1 MKARL
6 SFVFVCL
13 LFSLASTLQA
23 QQTSSCSME
32 QPPLRI
38 NRTIIFS
45 DEQEQWLGDVQA
57 RQQEPNYDLLP
68 ASDSAELTRIGQK
81 ILAQLPPTPTH
92 YTFRVYES
100 GEANGF
106 SIAGGYVYISR
117 KLITDARN
125 EDEVAGVVAHEI
137 GHIYTKQIAAAYTR
151 EFKSRLGVTSIT
163 DRADLE
169 DMMQL
174 LNNVPWKDSAGE
186 SVSEAEKDE
195 LLADRVGMFALIK
208 AGYAPKALSENL
220 DRITANKGRTGNI
233 FTDILGGTSEISM
246 RVRAA
251 RKNIASLP
259 AECGK
264 REPAASPEFKAFQE
278 SIRKITV
285 HPLIPASNGLNAFKL
300 DPPIHPGLDQVSF
313 SPDGKYLLA
322 QTETSIHVMSR
333 SPLKLLFSIDARA
346 ARPAHFTA
354 DSAHIVFSYSTMRV
368 EQWNVATGQR
378 ESYHELTDY
387 EGCSQTS
394 LAPDGKTFFCIAQ
407 DRDKIALRIT
417 DVETGNKVY
426 EDKAFYL
433 SPTFMQSTIVV
444 RGNSEVRVGSFVYSQ
459 DGRTVLIISGSKTL
473 ALDLATRKPIP
484 LRGVLSRIQDGRLAF
499 VDSSHLL
506 YECNSGYKEGTA
518 ADTFELCEATFPDG
532 LFVDTFKIGYQW
544 VEPVAKGSY
553 IVVGPFKD
561 SAAILTDPSTG
572 KGIATFKMDSLDIF
586 GDQLAI
592 ENEAGGVTVS
602 SLDGLHAESLLL
614 PVDRMNDVEG
624 AQFSPDG
631 RFLAYSNRAR
641 SAIWDVKARKRVGMM
656 RGFRSV
662 RFDDN
667 DQMFAQ
673 YPQAGARP
681 GQNFHIDLKTGKATA
696 GPPYA
701 IDQFQRTDVL
711 VTFQPQDK
719 SGGVGENVI
728 LQVADVATGSALWT
742 KRYPHD
748 VPLVREV
755 EDGTVILQMP
765 FIGDTAQGEA
775 KHKPIKTSDWK
786 NEWISHGLL
795 VELVD
800 SRTGEIKHAFQ
811 APESYQYWNGYDTR
825 STVVYGDFMV
835 IRGIYNNSTI
845 YSIADGKRL
854 GAFYGRTLTGNGAL
868 GLLAVTN
875 LDQEVTI
882 LDAHNGRQLK
892 QVTLDE
898 VPLSARFIAADK
910 TLLVL
915 TASQTVYT
923 IPIEPGSGA
932 GK

>member
-1 MKARL
+1 MKARF
-6 SFVFVCL
+6 SFVLVCL

-32 QPPLRI
+32 QPPLRT

-57 RQQEPNYDLLP
+57 RQQEPSYDLLP
-68 ASDSAELTRIGQK
+68 ASESAELTRIGQK

-100 GEANGF
+100 GEPNGF

-137 GHIYTKQIAAAYTR
+137 GHIYTRQVAAAYTR
-151 EFKSRLGVTSIT
+151 EFKSRLGVTSIV

-169 DMMQL
+169 DKMQL

-186 SVSEAEKDE
+186 SESEAEKDE
-195 LLADRVGMFALIK
+195 LLADRVGMYALIK

-220 DRITANKGRTGNI
+220 DRITANKGHTGNI
-233 FTDILGGTSEISM
+233 FTDILGGTSEINL
-246 RVRAA
+246 RVRVA

-259 AECGK
+259 ADCGK
-264 REPAASPEFKAFQE
+264 REPSSSPEFKIFQE
-278 SIRKITV
+278 SIRNVTV
-285 HPLIPASNGLNAFKL
+285 HPLIPPTAGLNAFKL
-300 DPPIHPGLDQVSF
+300 DPPIHPSLDQVRF

-322 QTETSIHVMSR
+322 QTETSIHVLSR

-346 ARPAHFTA
+346 AAPAHFTA
-354 DSAHIVFSYSTMRV
+354 DSAHIVFHYSTMRV
-368 EQWNVATGQR
+368 EQWNVIAGKR
-378 ESYHELTDY
+378 ESYHELIDY
-387 EGCSQTS
+387 EGCSQTG
-394 LAPDGKTFFCIAQ
+394 LAPDGRTFFCLAQ
-407 DRDKIALRIT
+407 TRDKITLRVT
-417 DVETGNKVY
+417 DVETGNKIY
-426 EDKAFYL
+426 EDNAFYH
-433 SPTFMQSTIVV
+433 SPVFQQSSIIV
-444 RGNSEVRVGSFVYSQ
+444 RGRSEVRIGSFIYSQ
-459 DGRTVLIISGSKTL
+459 DGRTALIVCGAKTL

-484 LRGVLSRIQDGRLAF
+484 LSGTLSRLQDGRLVF

-506 YECNSGYKEGTA
+506 YECNNSFKEGTA
-518 ADTFELCEATFPDG
+518 ADTFELCEASFPDG

-544 VEPVAKGSY
+544 VEPVVKGNY
-553 IVVGPFKD
+553 VVVGPFKD

-572 KGIATFKMDSLDIF
+572 KAVAAFKMDSLDIF
-586 GDQLAI
+586 GNQLAI

-602 SLDGLHAESLLL
+602 SLDGQHAESLLL

-624 AQFSPDG
+624 AQFSHDG
-631 RFLAYSNRAR
+631 RFLAYSNHAR
-641 SAIWDVKARKRVGMM
+641 SAIWDVTARKRVGMM
-656 RGFRSV
+656 RGFRAV
-662 RFDDN
+662 RFDDD
-667 DQMFAQ
+667 DQMYAQ
-673 YPQAGARP
+673 YPQAGTRP
-681 GQNFHIDLKTGKATA
+681 GQNFHIDLNTGKATA

-711 VTFQPQDK
+711 VTFQPQQK
-719 SGGVGENVI
+719 SGGVDENVI

-742 KRYPHD
+742 RRYPHD
-748 VPLVREV
+748 TPLVREY

-765 FIGDTAQGEA
+765 IEGDTAQNEM
-775 KHKPIKTSDWK
+775 KHKPVKTSDWK

-795 VELVD
+795 VEVVD
-800 SRTGEIKHAFQ
+800 SHTGEIKHAFQ
-811 APESYQYWNGYDTR
+811 APESHNYWNGSDAR
-825 STVVYGDFMV
+825 RAVVYGNTMV

-845 YSIADGKRL
+845 YNLTDGKRL
-854 GAFYGRTLTGNGAL
+854 AAFYGRTLTGDGTL

-875 LDQEVTI
+875 LDQEVTV
-882 LDAHNGRQLK
+882 LDAQTGKRIK

-898 VPLSARFIAADK
+898 VPLSARFIPADR
-910 TLLVL
+910 TLRIL
-915 TASQTVYT
+915 TASQTVYI
-923 IPIEPGSGA
+923 IPVEPGVGA